1 MKLSEFEYEL
11 PDELIAQRPLES
23 RDESRLI
30 ILDRHMDGIRET
42 RFGNFPRYLR
52 EGDLLVVNET
62 KVIPARIHAVRSTGG
77 KVEVFLTN
85 RLGEGE
91 WAAMLRPARRISEGE
106 TLLVGEE
113 GHEILVGERS
123 DNGCWRVMLPKDL
136 TEGEFLSSFGHVPL
150 PPYIKRE
157 DEESDRERYQ
167 TIFAR
172 TDGSVAAP
180 TAGLHFTD
188 QVLREISRH
197 GVTVLPLT
205 LHVGPGTF
213 RPLTEELVEDNRLLP
228 EFVRIRE
235 DVLGEILEA
244 RGDGRRVVAVGTTTT
259 RALESIAAGILS
271 ERSEEKSD
279 GESYVSGWTDLF
291 IYPGY
296 DFRVVDALLTN
307 MHLPR
312 SSLLLMVAAFAGTER
327 VLRAYRW
334 AVQRRFRFYSYGDV
348 MFIG

>member
-1 MKLSEFEYEL
+1 MKLSEFEYDL
-11 PDELIAQRPLES
+11 PEDLIAQRPLEH

-30 ILDRHMDGIRET
+30 ILERFGSELRET

-62 KVIPARIHAVRSTGG
+62 KVIPARIYAARRTGG
-77 KVEVFLTN
+77 RVEIFLAN

-91 WAAMLRPARRISEGE
+91 WTAMLRPARRISEGE

-113 GHEILVGERS
+113 EHEILVGERTG
-123 DNGCWRVMLPKDL
+123 DGCWRVRLPEGL
-136 TEGEFLSSFGHVPL
+136 TESEFLASFGHVPL

-167 TIFAR
+167 TVFAR

-188 QVLREISRH
+188 RVLREISRH

-213 RPLTEELVEDNRLLP
+213 RPLSEERVEENRLLP

-235 DVLGEILEA
+235 DVMGEILEA
-244 RGDGRRVVAVGTTTT
+244 KGAGRRVVAVGTTTT
-259 RALESIAAGILS
+259 RALESIAAGKLS
-271 ERSEEKSD
+271 DRMEDRSS

-291 IYPGY
+291 IYPGFT
-296 DFRVVDALLTN
+296 FRVVDALLTN

-327 VLRAYRW
+327 VLKAYRW

>member
-1 MKLSEFEYEL
+1 MKLSEFEYDL
-11 PDELIAQRPLES
+11 PDDLIAQRPLEQ

-30 ILDRHMDGIRET
+30 VLDRRMDGIRET

-62 KVIPARIHAVRSTGG
+62 KVIPARIYAARRTGG
-77 KVEVFLTN
+77 RVEVFLTN
-85 RLGEGE
+85 RIGEGE
-91 WAAMLRPARRISEGE
+91 WTAMLRPARRISEGE

-113 GHEILVGERS
+113 GHEILVGERAGDGS
-123 DNGCWRVMLPKDL
+123 WRVRLPEGL
-136 TEGEFLSSFGHVPL
+136 TESEFLASFGHVPL

-167 TIFAR
+167 TIFAK

-188 QVLREISRH
+188 RVLREISRH

-213 RPLTEELVEDNRLLP
+213 RPLTEERVEDNRLLP
-228 EFVRIRE
+228 ELVTIRE
-235 DVLGEILEA
+235 DIMREILEA
-244 RGDGRRVVAVGTTTT
+244 KGAGRRVVAVGTTTT
-259 RALESIAAGILS
+259 RALESIAAGKLS
-271 ERSEEKSD
+271 DRVEDRSS

-291 IYPGY
+291 IYPGFT
-296 DFRVVDALLTN
+296 FRVVDALLTN

-312 SSLLLMVAAFAGTER
+312 SSLLVMVAAFAGTER
-327 VLRAYRW
+327 ILRAYRW

-348 MFIG
+348 MFID

>member
-11 PDELIAQRPLES
+11 PEELIAQWPLER

-30 ILDRHMDGIRET
+30 VMDRGADGIRET

-62 KVIPARIHAVRSTGG
+62 RVIPARIHASRRSGG

-85 RLGEGE
+85 RLGDGE

-106 TLLVGEE
+106 TLIVGEAEHELKVMERMGE
-113 GHEILVGERS
+113 GSWSVK
-123 DNGCWRVMLPKDL
+123 LPEDL
-136 TEGEFLSSFGHVPL
+136 TEEDFLRAFGHVPL

-188 QVLREISRH
+188 QVLRDISRH
-197 GVTVLPLT
+197 GVTVMPLT

-213 RPLTEELVEDNRLLP
+213 RPLVKERVEDNRLPP
-228 EFVRIRE
+228 EFIRIRSACLE
-235 DVLGEILEA
+235 EIMEA
-244 RGDGRRVVAVGTTTT
+244 KETGRRIVAVGTTTT
-259 RALESIAAGILS
+259 RALESIAAGMLS
-271 ERSEEKSD
+271 GRSEERSG
-279 GESYVSGWTDLF
+279 GEDYISGWTDLF

-296 DFRVVDALLTN
+296 EFRIVDALLTN

-312 SSLLLMVAAFAGTER
+312 SSLLLLVAAFAGTER

-334 AVQRRFRFYSYGDV
+334 AVKRGFRFYSYGDV

>member
-1 MKLSEFEYEL
+1 MKLSEFEYDL
-11 PDELIAQRPLES
+11 PDELIAQRPLEE

-30 ILDRHMDGIRET
+30 VLNRDSNGIRET

-62 KVIPARIHAVRSTGG
+62 KVIPARIHAIRRTGG
-77 KVEVFLTN
+77 GVEVFLTS

-91 WAAMLRPARRISEGE
+91 WTAMLRPARRISEGDI
-106 TLLVGEE
+106 LLVGEE
-113 GHEILVGERS
+113 GHEILVKCRTDEGF
-123 DNGCWRVMLPKDL
+123 WRVRLPENL
-136 TEGEFLSSFGHVPL
+136 TEDEFLRSFGHVPL

-157 DEESDRERYQ
+157 DEASDRERYQ

-188 QVLREISRH
+188 RVMREISRH

-213 RPLTEELVEDNRLLP
+213 RPLTEEMVEDNRLLP
-228 EFVRIRE
+228 EFVRIRK
-235 DVLGEILEA
+235 DFIDEILEA
-244 RGDGRRVVAVGTTTT
+244 RRAGRRIVAVGTTTT
-259 RALESIAAGILS
+259 RALESVAAGMLS
-271 ERSEEKSD
+271 ERSEERSG

-296 DFRVVDALLTN
+296 TFRAVDALLTN

-312 SSLLLMVAAFAGTER
+312 SSLLLLVAAFTGTER
-327 VLRAYRW
+327 LLRVYRW

-348 MFIG
+348 MFIT

>member
-1 MKLSEFEYEL
+1 MKLNEFEYDL
-11 PDELIAQRPLES
+11 PDELIAQWPLER

-30 ILDRHMDGIRET
+30 VLDRDSEGIRET

-62 KVIPARIHAVRSTGG
+62 KVIPARIHAARRTGG
-77 KVEVFLTN
+77 SVEVFLTN

-113 GHEILVGERS
+113 GHERLVRGQSEE
-123 DNGCWRVMLPKDL
+123 GGWRVRLPEGL
-136 TEGEFLSSFGHVPL
+136 TENEFLRSFGHVPL

-157 DEESDRERYQ
+157 DEDSDRERYQ

-213 RPLTEELVEDNRLLP
+213 KPLTEDRVEENRLLP
-228 EFVRIRE
+228 EFVRIRK
-235 DVLGEILEA
+235 DLLDEIAEA
-244 RGDGRRVVAVGTTTT
+244 KGAGRRIVAVGTTTT
-259 RALESIAAGILS
+259 RALESIAAGTLS
-271 ERSEEKSD
+271 ERREEQLG

-291 IYPGY
+291 IYPG
-296 DFRVVDALLTN
+296 FAFQVVDALLTN

-312 SSLLLMVAAFAGTER
+312 SSLLLLVAAFAGTER

-348 MFIG
+348 MFID

>member
-1 MKLSEFEYEL
+1 MKLSEFEYDL
-11 PDELIAQRPLES
+11 PGELIAQRPLER

-30 ILDRHMDGIRET
+30 VMSRTGDDIRET

-62 KVIPARIHAVRSTGG
+62 KVIPARIHAVRRTGG
-77 KVEVFLTN
+77 SVEVFLVN
-85 RLGEGE
+85 RAGVRE
-91 WAAMLRPARRISEGE
+91 WTAMLRPARRISEGE
-106 TLLVGEE
+106 SLMVGEA
-113 GHEILVGERS
+113 GHEILVGERT
-123 DNGCWRVMLPKDL
+123 GEGFWRVRLPADL
-136 TEGEFLSSFGHVPL
+136 AEEEFLGSFGHVPL

-157 DEESDRERYQ
+157 DEESDGERYQ

-188 QVLREISRH
+188 AVLREISRH
-197 GVTVLPLT
+197 GVTLLPLT

-213 RPLTEELVEDNRLLP
+213 RPLTEERVEDNRLLP
-228 EFVRIRE
+228 EFLRVRK
-235 DVLGEILEA
+235 DVVDEIQEA
-244 RGDGRRVVAVGTTTT
+244 KEAGRRVVAVGTTTT
-259 RALESIAAGILS
+259 RALESIAAGRLS
-271 ERSEEKSD
+271 DRSEERSG

-296 DFRVVDALLTN
+296 EFRLVDALLTN

-312 SSLLLMVAAFAGTER
+312 SSLLLLVAAFAGTER
-327 VLRAYRW
+327 IMRAYRW

-348 MFIG
+348 MFIA